1 MPLRLRYRPFPLSLS
16 RCSAPDGM
24 RTALILLGL
33 LLAPAALAQNW
44 GQIEGRV
51 TERGGAP
58 IPGATVLVSGTSFG
72 TAAESD
78 GRFVIRIP
86 TGRYALTVRAV
97 GFQSVTDSVT
107 VRKDETTRFDVRLE
121 ETDVTLGQ
129 VEVEAAGGY
138 GEAGVTTLDGRQAQD
153 IPSTLSDTD
162 GLRAVKAL
170 PGVTSSNETS
180 YQYSVRGG
188 GYNEN
193 LYFIDGFEVYTPF
206 RTKQGEQEG
215 LGIVNLDMT
224 DRLTLYAGGFP
235 ARYGGK
241 LASALDVAYIRP
253 EAGFSGTAYG
263 STLDGGGSL
272 KGALFDG
279 KLGIAVAGRNAQARS
294 FFSTQELKGTYDPN
308 FADVQGTLTYRLAD
322 GHEVHALG
330 LYLDHSFRLDPT
342 RRRTYFGTFQDL
354 RSVSYGF
361 NGFEEDGYTLGF
373 GGVRVLNRLT
383 NALRVEHEASY
394 FDVEE
399 TEEYDIAGSVSLFR
413 IGNPQQN
420 PNAPE
425 NQIQTGAASQ
435 QDLADNRVRVSTL
448 TGGGRYRLALGR
460 HAAEAGWTA
469 RQMAFDDRLFE
480 VSYVAGQDSFGQP
493 LRVALDSLSD
503 QSSFSEVQAGF
514 YVQDAVDLLP
524 AAGVF
529 VVTGGVRADYFSFN
543 DEWTVSPRL
552 SARYVFDERTTLTAA
567 AGVYHQAP
575 TYRELRG
582 EPIYD
587 TTAASSG
594 DVLLGILNRDIKSQR
609 ALQFIVGAERFFP
622 SVRFYGRAEAYFKKL
637 DHLITYNQ
645 DNVRTVYSGENDARG
660 YAYGLDL
667 QLRGEFVPGLESWL
681 NYGFLVAREEVL
693 PELATEGNAG
703 LRPRPTDRRHNVSL
717 FVQDY
722 VPGSDSWK
730 LHLRGLFGTGTP
742 YTPPAP
748 GREIAGVQ
756 LREPGDR
763 NSARYPEYR
772 RIDMGVTK
780 EAVLTPRSPTGN
792 PVVLELTG
800 EVLNVFDMTNTI
812 SYSYIADG
820 NNIWQRVPTRLTP
833 RTVNVRMRL
842 SF

>member
-1 MPLRLRYRPFPLSLS
+1 MRSLF
-16 RCSAPDGM
+16 
-24 RTALILLGL
+24 ILGLL
-33 LLAPAALAQNW
+33 LLAPAAFAQNW
-44 GQIEGRV
+44 GQVEGRI
-51 TERGGAP
+51 TQRGGAAL
-58 IPGATVLVSGTSFG
+58 PGANVVVTGTSFG
-72 TAAESD
+72 TATEED
-78 GRFVIRIP
+78 GSFAIRIP
-86 TGRYALTVRAV
+86 VGRYALTVSAV

-107 VRKDETTRFDVRLE
+107 VRKNATARFDVVLD
-121 ETDVTLGQ
+121 ETDIELGDI
-129 VEVEAAGGY
+129 EVQAEGGY
-138 GEAGVTTLDGRQAQD
+138 NEAGVSELSGKQAQD

-162 GLRAVKAL
+162 GLRAVKTL
-170 PGVTSSNETS
+170 VGVTSNNETS

-206 RTKQGEQEG
+206 RAKQGEQEG

-241 LASALDVAYIRP
+241 LSSVLDVDYIRP
-253 EAGFSGTAYG
+253 TDGFAGTAYG
-263 STLDGGGSL
+263 STLDAGGSL
-272 KGALFDG
+272 KVGTLGG
-279 KLGIAVAGRNAQARS
+279 KLGLAVAGRNAQARS
-294 FFSTQELKGTYDPN
+294 FFATQELKGEYDPH
-308 FADVQGTLTYRLAD
+308 FSDVQGTLTYRIAE
-322 GHEVHALG
+322 GHEIQGLG
-330 LYLDHSFRLDPT
+330 LYLDHSFRLAPT

-361 NGFEEDGYTLGF
+361 TGFEEDGYTLGF
-373 GGVRVLNRLT
+373 GGVRVLNKLT
-383 NALRVEHEASY
+383 KALRVEHEASY

-399 TEEYDIAGSVSLFR
+399 TEQYDIAGTVSLFR
-413 IGNPQQN
+413 IGNPFED
-420 PNAPE
+420 PDAPE
-425 NQIQTGAASQ
+425 NKIQTGAATQ
-435 QDLADNRVRVSTL
+435 QDLADNRVRVTTL
-448 TGGGRYRLALGR
+448 TGGGRYRLTLGR

-469 RQMAFDDRLFE
+469 RRFEFDDRLLE
-480 VSYVAGQDSFGQP
+480 VSYVGGRAPSGA
-493 LRVALDSLSD
+493 LVRVALDSLSD
-503 QSSFSEVQAGF
+503 QSGFNEVQGGF
-514 YVQDAVDLLP
+514 YVQDAVDVLP
-524 AAGVF
+524 ATGVL

-543 DEWTVSPRL
+543 EEWTVSPRL
-552 SARYVFDERTTLTAA
+552 SARYIWDERTTLAAA

-587 TTAASSG
+587 STAANG
-594 DVLLGILNRDIKSQR
+594 NIILGALNRDIKSQR
-609 ALQFIVGAERFFP
+609 SLQLVVGAERFFP
-622 SVRFYGRAEAYFKKL
+622 SVRFYGRAEAYYKKL
-637 DHLITYNQ
+637 DNLITYNQ
-645 DNVRTVYSGENDARG
+645 DNVRTIYSGENDATG

-693 PELATEGNAG
+693 PEFETVGNAG
-703 LRPRPTDRRHNVSL
+703 LRARPTDRRHNVAL

-748 GREIAGVQ
+748 GEEIAGVQ
-756 LREPGDR
+756 LRVPGNR

-772 RIDMGVTK
+772 RIDMGITR
-780 EAVLTPRSPTGN
+780 EAVLAPASPTGN
-792 PVVLELTG
+792 PVRLELTG

-812 SYSYIADG
+812 SYSYVAGSDG
-820 NNIWQRVPTRLTP
+820 IWQRIPTRLTP